1 MQEVLS
7 DPITATLSIDERSKI
22 YLRHVIV
29 LFKSFNVRELGW
41 AYEKY
46 IKSALVEAETSGNFF
61 AESRLLYSL

>member
-7 DPITATLSIDERSKI
+7 DPITGTLSIDERSKI

-46 IKSALVEAETSGNFF
+46 IT
-61 AESRLLYSL
+61 